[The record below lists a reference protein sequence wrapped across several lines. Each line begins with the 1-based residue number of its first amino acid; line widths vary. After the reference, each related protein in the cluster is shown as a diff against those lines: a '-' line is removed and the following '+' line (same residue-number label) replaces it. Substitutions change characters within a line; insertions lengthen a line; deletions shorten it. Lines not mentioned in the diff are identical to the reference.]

1 MTKKFEKQA
10 MFKENPKWRQAISRM
25 EEMYNPIYGDAPM
38 RSEFDRDYT
47 RIINCKGYRRLKHKT
62 QVFFSPKNDHIC
74 TRIEHVNLV
83 ESISNTVANYLGLN
97 SELTKAIAVAHDI
110 GHSPFGHQGEKILS
124 QIAQREYGKKFWHG
138 YNGLNCVDN
147 LELLSDVAGIKR
159 NLNLTYAVRDG
170 IPGHCGTPTVTGQKP
185 REEVIDLKNFTTSGK
200 YAPFTW
206 EGCVVKIADKIAYL
220 GRDIEDAISLG
231 ILDENLEELY
241 NILQSKQVIN
251 NTVIINQLIQDICM
265 NSTPEKGLCF
275 SEDMFNLIKEIKQF
289 NYKYIYLS
297 DRIKPARRYF
307 YLVINEIFKTLKS
320 AYDGEN
326 TIDKFEKMKKIYPDV
341 FERFEKW
348 LSNYWNFKRDISY
361 KNDVIFNIKDEK
373 DFSRAIIYY
382 IAGMTDN
389 FAIDEYNKIIGF

>member
-1 MTKKFEKQA
+1 MENK
-10 MFKENPKWRQAISRM
+10 FKEFSANESNPKWENMIKRENIIYKRQN
-25 EEMYNPIYGDAPM
+25 EL
-38 RSEFDRDYT
+38 RSEFERNYT
-47 RIINCKGYRRLKHKT
+47 RIIHCNAYRRLKHKT
-62 QVFFSPKNDHIC
+62 QVFFSPESDHIC
-74 TRIEHVNLV
+74 TRLEHVMHV
-83 ESISNTVANYLGLN
+83 ESISYTIARYLGLN
-97 SELTKAIAVAHDI
+97 TELTKAIATAHDI
-110 GHSPFGHQGEKILS
+110 GHSPFGHEGEKILS
-124 QIAQREYGKKFWHG
+124 NISKNEIGETFWHEK
-138 YNGLNCVDN
+138 NGLDYVEKI
-147 LELLSDVAGIKR
+147 ELLEDLIKDKQ

-170 IPGHCGTPTVTGQKP
+170 IISHCGEIDENTLKP
-185 REEVIDLKNFTTSGK
+185 REENINLDEYKTPNQ
-200 YAPFTW
+200 YAPYTW

-341 FERFEKW
+341 FEGFEKW

-361 KNDVIFNIKDEK
+361 KNDIIFNIEDEK

-389 FAIDEYNKIIGF
+389 FAINEYNKIIGF